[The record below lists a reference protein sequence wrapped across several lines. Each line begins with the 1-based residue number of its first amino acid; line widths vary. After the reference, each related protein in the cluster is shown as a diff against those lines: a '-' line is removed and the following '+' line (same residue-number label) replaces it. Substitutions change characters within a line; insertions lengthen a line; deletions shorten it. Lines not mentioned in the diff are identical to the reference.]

1 MLAGTD
7 TNAFMVNDTKFNEKF
22 MQPEILLEGDTD
34 IENSLN
40 SILQPSEQ
48 SITEKC

>member
-1 MLAGTD
+1 MLGGTD
-7 TNAFMVNDTKFNEKF
+7 TNTFMVNDTKFNEF

-40 SILQPSEQ
+40 PILQPRE
-48 SITEKC
+48 